1 MCSDCSVQYCYQGM
15 TVILTSLLCST
26 PVAMWTYWSTLYRWS
41 WVSDPIKIISE
52 NATCDFEHEMD
63 DRDRECVCLSLALA
77 VITVVEALIG
87 LVCLW
92 GHTLWRE
99 ASGRWVVDA
108 DFKAGLPDKPLSS
121 HDQQQM
127 ALQVKLSLF
136 VCHKVV
142 LSITIL

>member
-1 MCSDCSVQYCYQGM
+1 M

-87 LVCLW
+87 LVCL
-92 GHTLWRE
+92 
-99 ASGRWVVDA
+99 
-108 DFKAGLPDKPLSS
+108 
-121 HDQQQM
+121 
-127 ALQVKLSLF
+127 
-136 VCHKVV
+136 
-142 LSITIL
+142 